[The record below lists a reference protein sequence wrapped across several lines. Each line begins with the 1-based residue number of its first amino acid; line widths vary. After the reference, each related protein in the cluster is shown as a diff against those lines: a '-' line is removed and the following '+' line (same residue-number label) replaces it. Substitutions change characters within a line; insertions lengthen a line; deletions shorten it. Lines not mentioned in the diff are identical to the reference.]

1 MQIKCSGT
9 CPAPLERPE
18 RALCRDWGEI
28 CAATGNSWS
37 RSCISGRYCHI
48 SCCARCVTIKDYP
61 SQRSWLILCVNFKSV
76 LQFAIDVAIVFVCV
90 STWKLKKSN
99 PTRVWR
105 ARNPVSIAAK
115 MTSSSI
121 EPRRLCRSATV
132 TQYRYRASL
141 YLVTT
146 HFCEST
152 RYSQLRMSGTKTI
165 EKRISCYFSWW
176 VTSWSSLWVTS
187 VISDGE
193 KRGEDVVCVWLAPW
207 INKVTP

>member
-61 SQRSWLILCVNFKSV
+61 SERSWLILCVNFKSV

-90 STWKLKKSN
+90 STWKLKKVKSDSCVACQKPCFN
-99 PTRVWR
+99 CCQNDFLEYW
-105 ARNPVSIAAK
+105 
-115 MTSSSI
+115 TSSAVQIGYCDAVSVSG
-121 EPRRLCRSATV
+121 EPIFSHDTFLWIHQILAATDE
-132 TQYRYRASL
+132 RDKDHRKAHIML
-141 YLVTT
+141 
-146 HFCEST
+146 F
-152 RYSQLRMSGTKTI
+152 
-165 EKRISCYFSWW
+165 
-176 VTSWSSLWVTS
+176 
-187 VISDGE
+187 
-193 KRGEDVVCVWLAPW
+193 
-207 INKVTP
+207 